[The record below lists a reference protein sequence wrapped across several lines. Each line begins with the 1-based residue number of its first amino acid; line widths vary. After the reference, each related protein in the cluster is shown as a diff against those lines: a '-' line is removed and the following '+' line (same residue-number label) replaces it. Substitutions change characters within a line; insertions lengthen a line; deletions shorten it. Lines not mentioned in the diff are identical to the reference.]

1 MAADSNDVD
10 SLSQSAGAISTP
22 ESLAEDF
29 ESSSAFDDDFGSE
42 DESLSDDV
50 DTDDQSDEGGI
61 GIVGGFSGVSSF
73 SPNNSGASL
82 SLDKDLTSVVS
93 LSKDSGILMGTFT
106 AEGQVT
112 AGCSFYNSDGSI
124 SQSFFGGT
132 ITSLNSTN
140 VGYVVGVDPFG
151 LVDVMSGGVDGPVNA
166 LYCDPGTNQVFVGGN
181 FTSTIAGLTTSI
193 ATMRSSSTGSMAIYS
208 AGSKAWQQVP
218 FLGLDGPVFDFA
230 EYDGSVYA
238 VGAFSSTVDNAT
250 YVPLNTQPLNLTAC
264 NIVGGNNAEID
275 GFTDP
280 RNTIC
285 TTKRDQANNT
295 WLLRDLL
302 DGYMTINFPFKATP
316 SLLRLMNTVYDGRG
330 TKTFRMM
337 AVENN
342 QVLTMSYIDPDTKTE
357 LFCTQGCPLAQ
368 NDDWQEFR
376 FVDGDA
382 MLANITG
389 VMIKIDDYYGQ
400 GGGLNKVEIY
410 QRGKY
415 YPHVYALDIYNG
427 SPCSTL
433 PLRPS
438 STFVGAWTE
447 TTAASYRGTYRT
459 LTVNVAD
466 VASAQVQDS
475 VITMAP
481 YIPEPG
487 FYKVYMMVPGCQN
500 TNTCQSR
507 SSAHVLLMT
516 DRKLSKLIQVNQYN
530 VEDEE
535 VEVATVYAPASTS
548 SFSATVRV
556 SLAPDGVVDPQATSV
571 ELVVDYLR
579 FERITSY
586 SNLNGVI
593 QLNPDLTSSNQ
604 LNQAIYGPL
613 SDFLPEDSVVYSVA
627 AGISN
632 TTHPDSTLFLGGTFS
647 DSDNGYYNIAQY
659 DGESIKPLNATGLYG
674 TVNSMTFVGTSLYVG
689 GSFNGTADHA
699 TALGNIAQYNTTDQI
714 WYPLSGGVDGPVTSV
729 VPYSPFGPDVVAFAG
744 GFSTL
749 YAAPGTKDSNITVSG
764 LCMWDAADAEW
775 TSMPYIRSTP
785 TLLFAD
791 LWKDQTYNFALTA
804 GSFSVVAALEADG
817 AVLLTSAGQIES
829 LNTPGESLTPDF
841 QGRLTV
847 NSGLWYAKD
856 NTTTPVLIVGGQFQ
870 TQDGAT
876 NLAQLRDGK
885 WQRLLDGV
893 NGEVLSINNA
903 ANLLF
908 VGGVAN
914 ITTNPDNGKLSGFS
928 GLVVY
933 NVDKDDVIGI
943 QQLQGP
949 SDSDPSAVRV
959 NKIAIR
965 ADTSMVVVGGN
976 FTTAGGL
983 LSCPYI
989 CTLDINESQWSPLSS
1004 STLIDEVTDMLF
1016 ADKLLVVAGTFKNG
1030 TEPTDYLMTYDFEVS
1045 SWANITGAE
1054 NLPGPVTS
1062 LTPADHEESAGMYYI
1077 VGTSSSDNSPYM
1089 AKYDGT
1095 SITIADFTIGA
1106 KSTVHSILL
1115 VSRSRI
1121 PSSVLGSTSNLNR
1134 RSNMPIPSGYVLAV
1148 SGDLYLPNGQRASNA
1163 FFYDNQW
1170 AGFLSTI
1177 QSDSSPGFINSVFY
1191 EIPPTNVY
1199 QRHKLSVALVILIAI
1214 AIALGI
1220 TFLIVLIGLVYI
1232 YMRNRREAAATASAA
1247 SAALA
1252 ATAGGLGAAGTTKA
1266 PLTATMLGAGTTSG
1280 AGAGFMAAA
1289 AGAASMGSK
1298 RNTQGD
1304 QYRNMAGVRDTW
1316 AEDNAFAGEPV
1327 SYENINPNTGRLH
1340 SGSPAGLASL
1350 ALAGRQAAVSSDTYV
1365 HYDEKSGGDAKY
1377 AHHGDINESLDSIF
1391 ESAAAEAEA
1400 EEKNLARERAASAS
1414 SREAATGGA
1423 GAVAAAA
1430 AVAGAGARHQMPQP
1444 HHYDSESN
1452 LIVADSGSESNRY
1465 SRSSV
1470 YRSDS
1475 TNPFEQRMALRESQG
1490 AFPPA
1495 GPFAD
1500 TDDGLGHIPIPRSH
1514 QLDAEHSTAAALAG
1528 ASPAMGVS
1536 TAVSRD
1542 VMASG
1547 KSSTK
1552 NLRRRSETTSTR
1564 NTDGGISASQSPSSR
1579 PSGESSTDGSSAH
1592 LPIRDSLKQYP
1603 VFYAK
1608 FTFSSRETGELGFR
1622 AGERVFVIDQ
1632 SDEIWWMGI
1641 VDHGSDQPLEQGV
1654 FPATYVS
1661 NEPPKSTDWSDLM

>member
-1 MAADSNDVD
+1 
-10 SLSQSAGAISTP
+10 
-22 ESLAEDF
+22 F
-29 ESSSAFDDDFGSE
+29 ESSSEFESDFSSDEGS
-42 DESLSDDV
+42 LLDDV
-50 DTDDQSDEGGI
+50 DAGDKSDEGGI

-73 SPNNSGASL
+73 SPNNGGASL
-82 SLDKDLTSVVS
+82 ALDKDMTSVVS
-93 LSKDSGILMGTFT
+93 LSKDSGILLGTFT
-106 AEGQVT
+106 ADGQIT

-140 VGYVVGVDPFG
+140 VGYVVGVDSSG
-151 LVDVMSGGVDGPVNA
+151 LVDVMSGGVDGPINA
-166 LYCDPGTNQVFVGGN
+166 LYCDQGTNQVFVGGN

-193 ATMRSSSTGSMAIYS
+193 ATMRSASTGSMAIYS
-208 AGSKAWQQVP
+208 AGNKSWQHVP
-218 FLGLDGPVFDFA
+218 FIGLDGPVFDFA
-230 EYDGSVYA
+230 EFEGLVYA

-250 YVPLNTQPLNLTAC
+250 HVPLNTQPLNLTAC
-264 NIVGGNNAEID
+264 NIVGGNNAEIT

-285 TTKRDQANNT
+285 TTKRDQENNT

-330 TKTFRMM
+330 TKSFRVM

-342 QVLTMSYIDPDTKTE
+342 QVLTMSYIDPETKTE
-357 LFCTQGCPLAQ
+357 LFCSPACPLAQ

-389 VMIKIDDYYGQ
+389 VMIKIDSYYGM

-410 QRGKY
+410 QRG
-415 YPHVYALDIYNG
+415 N
-427 SPCSTL
+427 TL

-438 STFVGAWTE
+438 SSFVGAWTE

-459 LTVNVAD
+459 LTVNAAD
-466 VASAQVQDS
+466 VASAQVQNS

-487 FYKVYMMVPGCQN
+487 FYTVYMMVPGCQN
-500 TNTCQSR
+500 TNTCRSR
-507 SSAHVLLMT
+507 SSAHVLLMSN
-516 DRKLSKLIQVNQYN
+516 RGLSKLIQVNQYN
-530 VEDEE
+530 IQDEE
-535 VEVATVYAPASTS
+535 VEVARIYAPASTS
-548 SFSATVRV
+548 DFSATVQI
-556 SLAPDGVVDPQATSV
+556 SLSPNGVVDDQATTV
-571 ELVVDYLR
+571 ELVVDYIR
-579 FERITSY
+579 FERVTSY
-586 SNLNGVI
+586 TNLTGVI
-593 QLNPDLTSSNQ
+593 QLNPDLTTSSQ
-604 LNQAIYGPL
+604 LSQAIYGPL
-613 SDFLPEDSVVYSVA
+613 SDSLPDDSVVYSVTSGVA
-627 AGISN
+627 N
-632 TTHPDSTLFLGGTFS
+632 DTHRDNTLFLGGKFS
-647 DSDNGYYNIAQY
+647 DSSNGYYNIAQY
-659 DGESIKPLNATGLYG
+659 DGHNIKPLNATGLHG
-674 TVNSMTFVGTSLYVG
+674 TVNSMSFVGTSLYVG
-689 GSFNGTADHA
+689 GDFNGTSDHT
-699 TALGNIAQYNTTDQI
+699 TALNNVAQYNTTDQM
-714 WYPLSGGVDGPVTSV
+714 WYSLSGGVDKPVTSV
-729 VPYSPFGPDVVAFAG
+729 VPYSPFGPNVVAFAG
-744 GFSTL
+744 AFSTL
-749 YAAPGTKDSNITVSG
+749 YAVPGSQDANITASG
-764 LCMWDAADAEW
+764 LCMWDSTDSKW
-775 TSMPYIRSTP
+775 TSMPYIKNTP

-791 LWKDQTYNFALTA
+791 EWKDQSYNFALTA
-804 GSFSVVAALEADG
+804 GSFSAVAALEANG
-817 AVLLTSAGQIES
+817 AVVLSSSGQIES
-829 LNTPGESLTPDF
+829 LNTPGESLKPDA

-870 TQDGAT
+870 TQDGAV

-885 WQRLLDGV
+885 WQKLLDV
-893 NGEVLSINNA
+893 INGEVLSINNA

-914 ITTNPDNGKLSGFS
+914 ITANADNGKLSGFS

-933 NVDKDDVIGI
+933 NVDKDDVLGI

-959 NKIAIR
+959 NKVAIR

-1004 STLIDEVTDMLF
+1004 STLIDAVTDMLF

-1030 TEPTDYLMTYDFEVS
+1030 TEPTDYLMSYDFDVS

-1062 LTPADHEESAGMYYI
+1062 LTPADHEETAGMYYI
-1077 VGTSSSDNSPYM
+1077 VGTSSKDKSPYL

-1106 KSTVHSILL
+1106 KSNVHSILL
-1115 VSRSRI
+1115 VPRSRI
-1121 PSSVLGSTSNLNR
+1121 PSSVLGSSSNLNR

-1148 SGDLYLPNGQRASNA
+1148 SGDLFLPNGQRASNA

-1252 ATAGGLGAAGTTKA
+1252 ATAGGLGGAGTTKT
-1266 PLTATMLGAGTTSG
+1266 PLTTTRLGAGTAVG
-1280 AGAGFMAAA
+1280 AGAGFMAA

-1304 QYRNMAGVRDTW
+1304 HYRNMAGVRDTW

-1327 SYENINPNTGRLH
+1327 SYENINPNTGRLN

-1365 HYDEKSGGDAKY
+1365 HYDEKNGGDTKY
-1377 AHHGDINESLDSIF
+1377 AHRDDANESLDSIF

-1414 SREAATGGA
+1414 SREGAIGG
-1423 GAVAAAA
+1423 
-1430 AVAGAGARHQMPQP
+1430 
-1444 HHYDSESN
+1444 
-1452 LIVADSGSESNRY
+1452 
-1465 SRSSV
+1465 
-1470 YRSDS
+1470 
-1475 TNPFEQRMALRESQG
+1475 T
-1490 AFPPA
+1490 
-1495 GPFAD
+1495 
-1500 TDDGLGHIPIPRSH
+1500 
-1514 QLDAEHSTAAALAG
+1514 
-1528 ASPAMGVS
+1528 
-1536 TAVSRD
+1536 
-1542 VMASG
+1542 
-1547 KSSTK
+1547 
-1552 NLRRRSETTSTR
+1552 
-1564 NTDGGISASQSPSSR
+1564 
-1579 PSGESSTDGSSAH
+1579 
-1592 LPIRDSLKQYP
+1592 
-1603 VFYAK
+1603 
-1608 FTFSSRETGELGFR
+1608 
-1622 AGERVFVIDQ
+1622 
-1632 SDEIWWMGI
+1632 
-1641 VDHGSDQPLEQGV
+1641 
-1654 FPATYVS
+1654 
-1661 NEPPKSTDWSDLM
+1661 